1 MFNILASGGEGAA
14 APAAA
19 EGPKAWQTDEQKRL
33 EQALK
38 TFPATATDRW
48 DKISEAVPTRTK
60 KECMKRYKV
69 GNELLLLHSMLFSP
83 PPPTPLPLP
92 LSLTPLPPRCLLNVS
107 SLSCFFFNTILVVP
121 YLYVTL
127 FFLWFTLFIFAP
139 PPSLSPPFFPLPLLL
154 SLFCSKFSC
163 LMCFLKFD
171 CNILLSVQETFF

>member
-14 APAAA
+14 APAAAA

-69 GNELLLLHSMLFSP
+69 GNELLLLHSMLFFIP
-83 PPPTPLPLP
+83 PLLF
-92 LSLTPLPPRCLLNVS
+92 LFLFLLLLFLLDVYQMFLLFHVSSLTPSWLFLIFMLLYSSSGSLFSYLLHLP
-107 SLSCFFFNTILVVP
+107 
-121 YLYVTL
+121 
-127 FFLWFTLFIFAP
+127 
-139 PPSLSPPFFPLPLLL
+139 LSPPFFPLPLLL
-154 SLFCSKFSC
+154 SLFCSRFSC